1 MATTTTLPDEVL
13 ELIIRFTSGIPDLT
27 LRIESP
33 KTTTTL
39 TLKLLIRERLPSD
52 DADKRLRLI
61 FSGKILEDAT
71 SLNQSLNLKDGR
83 PPSPPPARSAKAEGK
98 QPAREDGMS
107 AAIVRRKYIHC
118 SIGDTLSRS
127 DLQEEAEKAE
137 ESKQALLKSLG
148 AANGG
153 SAASTSTASRSQGVQ
168 QTGQAPVGFDRLLQT
183 GFSAADVATLRASF
197 LAHLSNTH
205 TPDTMPHGDALRR
218 LEERWLD
225 TDAQT
230 AQTIGA
236 DGTTIEDDEGSAL
249 DDMFWGNIW
258 GYFWPVGALVW
269 GFREEGV
276 WTRRRKIAVFTGLM
290 INLVFGFAR
299 LTSSR

>member
-1 MATTTTLPDEVL
+1 MAGGPPPEEIL
-13 ELIIRFTSGIPDLT
+13 ELIIRFTASIPDLT
-27 LRIESP
+27 LRIAYP

-39 TLKLLIRERLPSD
+39 ALKLLIREHLPYD
-52 DADKRLRLI
+52 DASKRLRLI

-71 SLNQSLNLKDGR
+71 SLYKSLNLKDGAPAT
-83 PPSPPPARSAKAEGK
+83 PPRSVKAQGK
-98 QPAREDGMS
+98 QPVRDAEAA

-118 SIGDTLSRS
+118 SIGDTLSKS
-127 DLQEEAEKAE
+127 DLEDEARRAQEA
-137 ESKQALLKSLG
+137 KQALLKDAGRGVSSG
-148 AANGG
+148 NANATTTTIAA
-153 SAASTSTASRSQGVQ
+153 Q
-168 QTGQAPVGFDRLLQT
+168 QTEQAPQGFDRLLQT

-230 AQTIGA
+230 MQTIGA
-236 DGTTIEDDEGSAL
+236 DGTTVEDDEGTAL

-258 GYFWPVGALVW
+258 GFFWPMGALIW

-299 LTSSR
+299 LTTSR